1 MVSAGKG
8 VTKLVFTQFA
18 GDVVTDLVLLKAFF
32 FNGEHDFILKIDL
45 SNNEIPKAG
54 HYNKKGN
61 KNLL

>member
-32 FNGEHDFILKIDL
+32 LMENTILF
-45 SNNEIPKAG
+45 
-54 HYNKKGN
+54 
-61 KNLL
+61 